1 MAVRP
6 HIHKDSFTYNFM
18 LTQMRQLMVLK
29 EVEGYARFV
38 IGKNFSFAKTEEG
51 MDVLRYFSVYKVTQ
65 GNVAVEALR
74 GRRSLEN
81 GTSGEFEIRD
91 VVLLGVPSCRQIRR

>member
-1 MAVRP
+1 MAVRS
-6 HIHKDSFTYNFM
+6 HIHKDSSTYSFM